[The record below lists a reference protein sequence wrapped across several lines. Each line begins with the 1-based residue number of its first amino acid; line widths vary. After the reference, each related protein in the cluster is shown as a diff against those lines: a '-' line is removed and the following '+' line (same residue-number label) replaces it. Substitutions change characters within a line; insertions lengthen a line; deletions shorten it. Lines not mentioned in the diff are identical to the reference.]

1 MSWSERT
8 VAGAATAA
16 LPPAGATRRR
26 VLHEAAAVAAALT
39 AAGAAGL
46 AGGCGFELRVPP
58 RLGFRSL
65 ALTGF
70 DRRSPLA
77 EDLRRAIGAQVAL
90 IEDANR
96 AEVVLHSLADQRQRS
111 VVASTATAQVR
122 ELQLR
127 VRFEFRVATPTG
139 RELTPKVELLL
150 SRDMSYS
157 ETAALAKEQEE
168 AELFRDMHADVVSQ
182 VMRRLAS
189 IRI

>member
-1 MSWSERT
+1 MLMLGLAASAAV
-8 VAGAATAA
+8 VAGAGTS
-16 LPPAGATRRR
+16 
-26 VLHEAAAVAAALT
+26 
-39 AAGAAGL
+39 
-46 AGGCGFELRVPP
+46 GCGFALRLPP
-58 RLGFRSL
+58 KLGFRSL

-77 EDLRRAIGAQVAL
+77 DDLRRRIGAQVTVV
-90 IEDANR
+90 EDPNQ
-96 AEVVLHSLADQRQRS
+96 AEVVLHALADQRQKS

-127 VRFEFRVATPTG
+127 VRFEFRVATPAG
-139 RELTPKVELLL
+139 RELMPKVQLLL

-168 AELFRDMHADVVSQ
+168 AELFRDMHADVVTQ

-189 IRI
+189 IKV